1 MAEAKSEQ
9 IILALQAALEGIIAD
24 GGTTYHYSPDRVLRA
39 PAFSQLCLDSSLETI
54 YVLSPED
61 VADERVDSCSAKALV
76 RVDLT
81 ALHKFETDENPFTHE
96 QGNDP
101 IRWTV
106 QTRLERDVKKLIR
119 TDEHLGGLAQ
129 EVRIPLTS
137 YSPEE
142 TYFKGWACVFMRL
155 EIKYHYPKATP

>member
-1 MAEAKSEQ
+1 VESKQEQ
-9 IILALQAALEGIIAD
+9 IIVALQTAAAGIRGD
-24 GGTTYHYSPDRVLRA
+24 GGETYWYTVDRSLRA
-39 PAFSQLCLDSSLETI
+39 PGFSALCLDSSLETV

-61 VADERVDSCSAKALV
+61 VGDERADSCSAKALV
-76 RVDLT
+76 RVNLT
-81 ALHKFETDENPFTHE
+81 AIHKFAPSTENPFLQE
-96 QGNDP
+96 AP

-119 TDEHLGGLAQ
+119 TDETLGGLSQ

-137 YSPEE
+137 YSPNE
-142 TYFKGWACVFMRL
+142 TYWEGWAGVFIRL